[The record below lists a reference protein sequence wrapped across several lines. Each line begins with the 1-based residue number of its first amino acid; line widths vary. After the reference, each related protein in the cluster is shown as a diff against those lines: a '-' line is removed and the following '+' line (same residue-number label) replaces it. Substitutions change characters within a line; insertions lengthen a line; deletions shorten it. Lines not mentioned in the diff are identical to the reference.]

1 MARYSIIKHITIKT
15 WNWWLFQKCFTSNE
29 KCSAYSP
36 PHITRSN
43 KKYNAITWKRR
54 KNNNNIVFS
63 SGRSRVIFV
72 FRFMVRDFFFTQLTQ
87 NSFYTCS
94 QLKKLTLFVE
104 SWTTRITRLHIML
117 LKITSDSVNL
127 SQKKNKL
134 QPKCNRPYRSEFWGK
149 PAIWRDDFVNHHL
162 YT

>member
-72 FRFMVRDFFFTQLTQ
+72 FRFMVRELFFHTTHTKLVLHMLST
-87 NSFYTCS
+87 
-94 QLKKLTLFVE
+94 KKLTLFVE

-127 SQKKNKL
+127 SQKKQVTAKVQSAISFRIL
-134 QPKCNRPYRSEFWGK
+134 GK
-149 PAIWRDDFVNHHL
+149 TCDMARRFR
-162 YT
+162 